1 MAYQRCSG
9 SRSNMAQGGKSAA
22 SSHDIWLK
30 SWLDYFL
37 AVCPWVS
44 LLTFQGGD
52 RALLKP
58 NITHL
63 APLLGRLLE
72 PRERDSASASWPGN
86 SVHSVWR
93 VGSHAS
99 FEPRTT

>member
-9 SRSNMAQGGKSAA
+9 QQKQHGAGGKSAA
-22 SSHDIWLK
+22 GSHDIWLK
-30 SWLDYFL
+30 SWLDYLL

-58 NITHL
+58 NIIHL
-63 APLLGRLLE
+63 APLLGRLL
-72 PRERDSASASWPGN
+72 
-86 SVHSVWR
+86 
-93 VGSHAS
+93 
-99 FEPRTT
+99 

>member
-9 SRSNMAQGGKSAA
+9 SRSNMVQGSKSAA
-22 SSHDIWLK
+22 DSHDIWLK
-30 SWLDYFL
+30 SWLEYFL

-44 LLTFQGGD
+44 LLTFQGSD
-52 RALLKP
+52 SALLKP

-72 PRERDSASASWPGN
+72 P
-86 SVHSVWR
+86 
-93 VGSHAS
+93 
-99 FEPRTT
+99 